1 MSARSFRLRLPV
13 IMRSSTMHGSSR
25 ADGKSLRPDRG
36 PGGRP
41 TALDMRDLVEEARQ
55 AVNGDLAGMS
65 GDEALRTIIRI
76 GSTAGG
82 AQAKALVGWN
92 RSTGEFLF
100 GDRELPDGFEHWIIK
115 FTPRE
120 YPWRGEKE
128 YGVYRKARASGIA
141 MNESVLCELDGLSH
155 FMTRRFDRDKGERVH
170 LSTLSS
176 MAHFPMSVPL
186 EHRSYGQLF
195 AAIDALGIGYAAKEE
210 AFRRMAFNVLIGE
223 SDDHTKNFSFLMGK
237 DGRWALAP
245 AYDLTGSD
253 FPSADPWCAHVGR
266 HQLAVN
272 GKFSSIGDSDL
283 LAFAD
288 RFGVGT
294 AGRVLE
300 EVRAG
305 VSK

>member
-1 MSARSFRLRLPV
+1 MTVFRPVKRIEISLWERHVGTLIPAPTPGYYAFKYDARFVASGWEIAPSGSWPG
-13 IMRSSTMHGSSR
+13 RST
-25 ADGKSLRPDRG
+25 DRIG
-36 PGGRP
+36 HAGFGGRG
-41 TALDMRDLVEEARQ
+41 EAGRQ
-55 AVNGDLAGMS
+55 WRFGGDVRRRGLA
-65 GDEALRTIIRI
+65 D
-76 GSTAGG
+76 
-82 AQAKALVGWN
+82 
-92 RSTGEFLF
+92 
-100 GDRELPDGFEHWIIK
+100 
-115 FTPRE
+115 
-120 YPWRGEKE
+120 
-128 YGVYRKARASGIA
+128 
-141 MNESVLCELDGLSH
+141 
-155 FMTRRFDRDKGERVH
+155 
-170 LSTLSS
+170 
-176 MAHFPMSVPL
+176 
-186 EHRSYGQLF
+186 
-195 AAIDALGIGYAAKEE
+195 DALGIGYAAKEE

-253 FPSADPWCAHVGR
+253 FPSADPWSAHVGR

-283 LAFAD
+283 LSFAD